1 MARLARVVIP
11 GMPHHI
17 TQRGNR
23 RQPTFF
29 CEEDYAAYLE
39 TAQTPLS
46 AQQNAGLVFDPLLEY
61 AKSELS

>member
-11 GMPHHI
+11 AMPHHI

-23 RQPTFF
+23 RQTTFF

-39 TAQTPLS
+39 LMGQWC
-46 AQQNAGLVFDPLLEY
+46 
-61 AKSELS
+61 KELDVEIWA